1 MFGNIVVDGIVLL
14 LLLVIAVNFLQI
26 VKGILDWYR
35 ITNYVAYR
43 TSITVAELQK
53 MLENRR
59 LHTQNR

>member
-1 MFGNIVVDGIVLL
+1 MFGNIAVDGIVLL
-14 LLLVIAVNFLQI
+14 ILVVIAVNFLQI

-35 ITNYVAYR
+35 ITNYVAYK
-43 TSITVAELQK
+43 TSITVTELQK